1 MNTGLFCQAFDH
13 FFPPEERLQ
22 PSPLL
27 EQAFTRSFFDP
38 CFLVPG
44 FTSVKFQHAL
54 RLAYSF
60 LPQDECYLEIGSLQG
75 KTLISALLNNAP
87 RKTYACDNFSEFT
100 EDPGLSA
107 QRLRDNLRMY
117 GLADRVVFYDAD
129 FRNIMDREHVPEPAG
144 LYLYD
149 AAHTEEM
156 QFLGIQLA
164 EPLLADEA
172 LVIVDDWNWADV
184 SMGTRRAFAASGNEW
199 TSLYELTHRG
209 ESSHALWWNGTAM
222 FRFRRRAS

>member
-1 MNTGLFCQAFDH
+1 MNTGHFCRAFDH

-22 PSPLL
+22 PTALL

-44 FTSVKFQHAL
+44 FTSVKFQHTL

-60 LPQDECYLEIGSLQG
+60 LPPDECYLEVGSLQG
-75 KTLISALLNNAP
+75 KTLISAMLQNPA

-100 EDPGLSA
+100 DNPGQSA
-107 QRLRDNLRMY
+107 ESLRGHLRMY
-117 GLADRVVFYDAD
+117 GLEERAVFHDAD
-129 FRNIMDREHVPEPAG
+129 FRDIMDREHVPEPVG

-184 SMGTRRAFAASGNEW
+184 VAGTRRAFGASANEW
-199 TSLYELTHRG
+199 TPLYELTHPG

-222 FRFRRRAS
+222 FRFRRRAG